1 MSSGVDPSILNDFLT
16 ETGELIEGLDTD
28 LVRLESASGDESR
41 ELLNGIF
48 RALHTVKGAAGFLHL
63 TELTTFA
70 HAAEDALNKL
80 RAGEAE
86 ITARTL
92 DVLLKSVDVLREMHE
107 TLGEGGVL
115 EQCPREII
123 EGLHEIGSD
132 ADGSGS
138 APEGGT
144 GQQDSEQ
151 PAAGGTIAGERPLA
165 LSPAKESLLDMMV
178 VDLSESAALMGK
190 ALERA
195 RAGERGPAAAQLD
208 ELFDGL
214 RKTLEFFELDG
225 AVEMIDL
232 ATRHASRLA
241 ICIEAD
247 AASLLGELGVIWSTL
262 GRLADALGRHAAIDI
277 NVATLFHADGTEDG
291 MGDGAALAGSVG
303 ASSRGTEGESDTG
316 GATDRRGAD
325 GAGGCGPDGVERRT
339 GDRRSAGGAG
349 GSGGAGGEDGH
360 GANAAAQTIRVEVG
374 RLESLMSLVG
384 QLVLTKNRFLAL
396 SRRLREVELPS
407 QLNSDTLTAATELD
421 RLTAQLQMGVMRT
434 RMQPLAKLFDRYPRV
449 IRDIARATGKRINL
463 EIVGKETEVDKS
475 VLELL
480 ADPLVHMLRNSADH
494 GIESTEARL
503 RAGKSPDGTIVVEAE
518 HRGSH
523 VRVLVRDDGKGID
536 PRVIGRKAVE
546 KGLVSEEDLAT
557 MGDEQI
563 IQLIFAAGFS
573 TAEQITDLSGRGVG
587 MDVVRASVAR
597 MGGSVSVS
605 SRVGEGSVV
614 EILIPLTVAIMPAMV
629 VGVVQQFFCVPL
641 QTIVEIVKPE
651 EVGSHSLVG
660 QAVMK
665 LREEVIPLIDL
676 GHALG
681 CTRKP
686 EARRFA
692 VVTDAGGRRVAL
704 LVDCL
709 VGQQE
714 IVIRPLDDECVQGG
728 PFSGATI
735 REEGDVSLIVDVNEV
750 VRRWQAGSASATE
763 RRAA

>member
-107 TLGEGGVL
+107 TLGEGGAL
-115 EQCPREII
+115 EPCPREII

-132 ADGSGS
+132 GGAGGDESDADGGHEKSE
-138 APEGGT
+138 APGAG
-144 GQQDSEQ
+144 
-151 PAAGGTIAGERPLA
+151 AAMAGERPLV

-178 VDLSESAALMGK
+178 VDLSETSAQVGK

-208 ELFDGL
+208 ELFEGL

-232 ATRHASRLA
+232 GTRHASRLA

-247 AASLLGELGVIWSTL
+247 AASLLGELGMIWSTL
-262 GRLADALGRHAAIDI
+262 VRLADALGRHAAIDI
-277 NVATLFHADGTEDG
+277 DVETFFRTSDPEGVI
-291 MGDGAALAGSVG
+291 GDACAGAGFAGAV
-303 ASSRGTEGESDTG
+303 SREGERESDSDG
-316 GATDRRGAD
+316 SADRRSAD
-325 GAGGCGPDGVERRT
+325 GAGSCGPDGVERRT
-339 GDRRSAGGAG
+339 GDRRNAGSAGG
-349 GSGGAGGEDGH
+349 SSGEDGH
-360 GANAAAQTIRVEVG
+360 GASVAAQTIRVEVG

-503 RAGKSPDGTIVVEAE
+503 KAGKSPDGTIVVEAE

-563 IQLIFAAGFS
+563 IQFIFAAGFS